1 MRIYLLPGIIVVLF
15 SLFSCSENTP
25 NLSEEVIKE
34 EKNEDSSN
42 YNSLLIGEW
51 HFYSGEIASI
61 IGAKGINIYNQILIF
76 NNSSLKIRHA

>member
-51 HFYSGEIASI
+51 HFYSG
-61 IGAKGINIYNQILIF
+61 K
-76 NNSSLKIRHA
+76 

>member
-1 MRIYLLPGIIVVLF
+1 MRIYLLPGIIAVLF
-15 SLFSCSENTP
+15 PLFSCSENTP

-51 HFYSGEIASI
+51 HFYSGKIASI
-61 IGAKGINIYNQILIF
+61 IGAKGINIYN
-76 NNSSLKIRHA
+76 

>member
-51 HFYSGEIASI
+51 
-61 IGAKGINIYNQILIF
+61 QL
-76 NNSSLKIRHA
+76 